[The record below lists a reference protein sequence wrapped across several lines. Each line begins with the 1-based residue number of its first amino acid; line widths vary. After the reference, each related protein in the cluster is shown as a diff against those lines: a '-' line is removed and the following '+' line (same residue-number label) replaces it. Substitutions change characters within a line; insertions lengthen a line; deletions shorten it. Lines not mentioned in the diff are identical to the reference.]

1 MQINQIWEV
10 IFVKGWKKHYITSKP
25 FYLAVRENTIYT
37 GNFFVPFLKESI
49 YSFF

>member
-1 MQINQIWEV
+1 MQISQNWEV

-37 GNFFVPFLKESI
+37 GNFSVPFFYATLCKL
-49 YSFF
+49 